1 MLNKL
6 VTLFSLQII
15 DDELD
20 ELEELRGDLPLRV
33 NGLNAKIK
41 DIQDQIDEKEKTK
54 AESLI
59 QRKTNESEIERLD
72 ENLKKFK
79 AQLYKVRNNKEYDAL
94 TKEIDH
100 SESEIERLKT
110 ENDEMEINSEILKN
124 EIEELTPGVEQLN
137 SDLDENQVELK
148 KIIKANEIEETRL
161 KEKRAKIV
169 AEIKKPDLN
178 VYTRI
183 RKALKGKAIVTI
195 QRSACSGCHN
205 IVPSQRQIELRQNR
219 RLFTCES
226 CGRILVSA
234 EIAEEAAKSLS

>member
-1 MLNKL
+1 MSNNY
-6 VTLFSLQII
+6 FN
-15 DDELD
+15 D
-20 ELEELRGDLPLRV
+20 
-33 NGLNAKIK
+33 NGIKIK
-41 DIQDQIDEKEKTK
+41 ITALLFVGIFGAIVIDT
-54 AESLI
+54 S
-59 QRKTNESEIERLD
+59 
-72 ENLKKFK
+72 
-79 AQLYKVRNNKEYDAL
+79 
-94 TKEIDH
+94 
-100 SESEIERLKT
+100 
-110 ENDEMEINSEILKN
+110 
-124 EIEELTPGVEQLN
+124 
-137 SDLDENQVELK
+137 
-148 KIIKANEIEETRL
+148 
-161 KEKRAKIV
+161 AKIV